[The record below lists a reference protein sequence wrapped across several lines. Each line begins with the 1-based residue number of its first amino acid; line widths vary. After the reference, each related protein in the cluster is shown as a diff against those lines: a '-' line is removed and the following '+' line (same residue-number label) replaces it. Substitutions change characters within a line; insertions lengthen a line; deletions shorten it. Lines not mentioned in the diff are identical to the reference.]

1 MEFSPPLPSW
11 YLKGNVS
18 NDDGVGNENG
28 IQAIGLD
35 WQNNNFAR
43 ESRLFLYSYFE
54 KGCRMKW
61 TRHPERYFGYF
72 LVHCF

>member
-43 ESRLFLYSYFE
+43 ESRLFYTAISRKVVGWNGQDTP
-54 KGCRMKW
+54 KGILGI
-61 TRHPERYFGYF
+61 F
-72 LVHCF
+72 